1 MYRFL
6 LTPRWWGI
14 NLFVVLAIP
23 FCVFMGTWQLGRFE
37 DRVQSHEQAEKQPD
51 PSTRAAKPLDEL
63 LPVDK
68 VTSGR
73 PAVATGT
80 YADQFLVPGR
90 ELDDRQGFYVLNM
103 LRTDSGKA
111 LPVVRGWLPGSAS
124 DAKVPA
130 APRGEVTVTGDL
142 QASENAR
149 SKGVDVRG
157 GLPGGQLGMIS
168 AATLVNLVPYDVY
181 DAWVTL
187 PKPEAGG
194 TGGAMKPVPA
204 AAPEGSGLDLKAFQN
219 LGYTGEWFVFAG
231 FVLFMWF
238 RLVRREAEAARDVAL
253 GLVPDGAEAGAEES
267 GAGSEESRAGAAGS
281 EESSGAAGPQ
291 VSETAAD
298 RLEAGAGG
306 SEAGS
311 DGADV
316 GPVGSEAPAGSR
328 DPVGSQNPADSQDP
342 VGSQDAVGSQGS
354 GVAGDVRAAEAG
366 SGR

>member
-37 DRVQSHEQAEKQPD
+37 DRVQSHEQAAKQPD
-51 PSTRAAKPLDEL
+51 PSTRAAEPLDEL

-73 PAVATGT
+73 PATATGT

-90 ELDDRQGFYVLNM
+90 ELDDRQGFYVLTL

-124 DAKVPA
+124 EARVPA
-130 APRGEVTVTGDL
+130 APQGEVTVTGDL
-142 QASENAR
+142 QASENIH
-149 SKGVDVRG
+149 SDGVNTRG
-157 GLPGGQLGMIS
+157 GLPEGQLGMIS
-168 AATLVNLVPYDVY
+168 AASLVNLVDYDVY

-187 PKPEAGG
+187 PETEAGG
-194 TGGAMKPVPA
+194 ATGPDDAMKPVPA
-204 AAPEGSGLDLKAFQN
+204 AAPQGSGLDLKAFQN

-238 RLVRREAEAARDVAL
+238 RLVRREAEAVRDVAL
-253 GLVPDGAEAGAEES
+253 GLVPEGGDGGDGGGHGGGEGGGDAPEAAGAP
-267 GAGSEESRAGAAGS
+267 GAREAAGAAGAPGAAEAS
-281 EESSGAAGPQ
+281 GTPGAVGAPGAAGAAGPPGAA
-291 VSETAAD
+291 ETPGA
-298 RLEAGAGG
+298 AGAPGAR
-306 SEAGS
+306 EAA
-311 DGADV
+311 GAA
-316 GPVGSEAPAGSR
+316 GAPGAPEAPGASKAEA
-328 DPVGSQNPADSQDP
+328 SSSA
-342 VGSQDAVGSQGS
+342 AQGS
-354 GVAGDVRAAEAG
+354 
-366 SGR
+366 

>member
-37 DRVQSHEQAEKQPD
+37 DRVQSHEQATQQPD

-90 ELDDRQGFYVLNM
+90 ELDERRGFYVLSL
-103 LRTDSGKA
+103 LRTEGGKA
-111 LPVVRGWLPGSAS
+111 LPVVRGWLPGTAGSVP
-124 DAKVPA
+124 VPA
-130 APRGEVTVTGDL
+130 APQGEVTVTGDL
-142 QASENAR
+142 QASENIH
-149 SKGVDVRG
+149 SDGVDTRG
-157 GLPGGQLGMIS
+157 GLPAGQLGMIS
-168 AATLVNLVPYDVY
+168 AASLVNLVDYDVY

-187 PKPEAGG
+187 PEAEAGG
-194 TGGAMKPVPA
+194 AGGALKPVPA
-204 AAPEGSGLDLKAFQN
+204 AAPQGSGLDLKAFQN

-238 RLVRREAEAARDVAL
+238 RLVRREAEAVRDVAL
-253 GLVPDGAEAGAEES
+253 GLVPAGEEAQEGEKADAGVAGAEAATAVTAPETTK
-267 GAGSEESRAGAAGS
+267 AA
-281 EESSGAAGPQ
+281 
-291 VSETAAD
+291 
-298 RLEAGAGG
+298 
-306 SEAGS
+306 
-311 DGADV
+311 
-316 GPVGSEAPAGSR
+316 
-328 DPVGSQNPADSQDP
+328 
-342 VGSQDAVGSQGS
+342 QGS
-354 GVAGDVRAAEAG
+354 
-366 SGR
+366 